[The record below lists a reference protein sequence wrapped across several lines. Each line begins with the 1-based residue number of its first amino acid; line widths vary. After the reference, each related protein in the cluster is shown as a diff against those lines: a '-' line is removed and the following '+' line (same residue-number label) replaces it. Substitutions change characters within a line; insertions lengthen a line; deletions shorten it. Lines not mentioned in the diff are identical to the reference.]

1 VTSKTEAL
9 IAAPFPPFLKN
20 PITEGYNAHDYA
32 AATDKDALLA
42 KVGGSIRVLFCGGGT
57 ILSPAMLDQ
66 LPKLELISVFGVGYD
81 GVPIEYCKQ
90 RGIKVGHTP
99 NVLSDEV
106 ADLAMAL
113 MLMSARQLVANHQFV
128 ERGEWLKGG
137 YPLCSAVH
145 HKKVGII
152 GLGRIGV
159 TIARRCAGFDMEISY
174 HSRNPRNDVPHRYF
188 SSLVDMAREVDFLV
202 AITPGGAGTKHMV
215 NAQVLAAL
223 GKSGILI
230 NVARGSVVDT
240 NALIAAL
247 DAGTVGGA
255 GLDVFEDEP
264 HVPAA
269 LFNRP
274 NVVLL
279 PHVASATHE
288 TRLAM
293 ANLTLDNAQAHCS
306 GKPLVALIPELQS

>member
-1 VTSKTEAL
+1 VTTKIEVL
-9 IAAPFPPFLKN
+9 MAAPFPPFLKN
-20 PITEGYNAHDYA
+20 PIVDGYNAHDYA
-32 AATDKDALLA
+32 SAADKSAMIA
-42 KVGGSIRVLFCGGGT
+42 EVGARVRGLFCGGGT
-57 ILSPAMLDQ
+57 VLPTAMLDQ
-66 LPKLELISVFGVGYD
+66 LPKLEMISVFGVGYD
-81 GVPIEYCKQ
+81 GVPIDYCKK

-113 MLMSARQLVANHQFV
+113 MLTSARQLVSNHKFV
-128 ERGEWLKGG
+128 ERGEWLKTA
-137 YPLCSAVH
+137 YPLCSSVH

-152 GLGRIGV
+152 GLGRIGM
-159 TIARRCAGFDMEISY
+159 TIAKRCAGFDMDISY
-174 HSRNPRNDVPHRYF
+174 HSRNARSDVPYRYYA
-188 SSLVDMAREVDFLV
+188 SLVEMARDVDFLV
-202 AITPGGAGTKHMV
+202 AITPGGASTKHMV
-215 NAQVLAAL
+215 NAEVLAAL
-223 GKSGILI
+223 GKNGILV

-247 DAGTVGGA
+247 DAGTIGGA

-264 HVPAA
+264 RVPEA
-269 LFNRP
+269 LFNRA

-293 ANLTLDNAQAHCS
+293 GNLTLDNAAAYFS
-306 GKPLVALIPELQS
+306 GKPLVALIPEMQ

>member
-1 VTSKTEAL
+1 MKPEVL

-20 PITEGYNAHDYA
+20 PILENYTAHDYA
-32 AATDKDALLA
+32 GAADKEAIL
-42 KVGGSIRVLFCGGGT
+42 KHVGANVRAVFCGGGSVLPT
-57 ILSPAMLDQ
+57 AMLDQ
-66 LPKLELISVFGVGYD
+66 LPNLEIVSVFGVGYD
-81 GVPIEYCKQ
+81 GVPVDYCKS

-106 ADLAMAL
+106 ADIAMAL

-137 YPLCSAVH
+137 YPLCTSVH

-152 GLGRIGV
+152 GLGRIGL
-159 TIARRCAGFDMEISY
+159 TIARRCAGFDMEIAY
-174 HSRNPRNDVPHRYF
+174 HARNKRADVPHYYYA
-188 SSLVDMAREVDFLV
+188 SLIDMARDVDYLV
-202 AITPGGAGTKHMV
+202 AITPGGASTKHIV
-215 NAQVLAAL
+215 NADVLAAL

-240 NALIAAL
+240 DALIAAL

-264 HVPAA
+264 RVPAA

-293 ANLTLDNAQAHCS
+293 GNLTLDNAAAHFA
-306 GKPLVALIPELQS
+306 GKPLLALIPELQ